1 MMSIKEIL
9 KSNAELMDEYII
21 SALPAPDSD
30 YPVIFDAVKYSA
42 ESGGKRIRPTLTLE
56 FCRMLG
62 GKDEDALVLAAALEM
77 IHTYSLIHD
86 DLPCMDND
94 DLRRGK
100 PTNHKV
106 FGEDVATLA
115 GDALLTY
122 AFELIVSSSL
132 SDDIKIKAVKALS
145 YNAGMYGMIGGQVMD
160 MQGEKTPLTKDELY
174 KMNRLK
180 TGCLIKCACIFG
192 ILAASNTV
200 SVPHGL
206 YGDAEKYADGIG
218 VSFQITDDI
227 LDVIGDEKLF
237 GKPIGSD
244 IESGK
249 TTFTTVYT
257 VQEASQIAK
266 ELTDSAIDAIS
277 KYPASDVLTELAKQ
291 LLSRQS

>member
-1 MMSIKEIL
+1 MNIKELI
-9 KSNAELMDEYII
+9 KQNAVLADEYILN
-21 SALPAPDSD
+21 SLPTADSD

-56 FCRMLG
+56 FCRMVG
-62 GKDEDALVLAAALEM
+62 GRDEDALVLAAALEM

-86 DLPCMDND
+86 DLPCMDDD

-122 AFELIVSSSL
+122 AFEHIVSSHL
-132 SDDIKIKAVKALS
+132 SDNVKLKAVKLLS
-145 YNAGMYGMIGGQVMD
+145 YNAGMYGMIGGQIMD

-180 TGCLIKCACIFG
+180 TGCLIKCACAFG
-192 ILAASNTV
+192 LLAASNTV
-200 SVPHGL
+200 QVNEEM
-206 YGDAEKYADGIG
+206 YTDAEKYADGIG
-218 VSFQITDDI
+218 VAFQITDDI
-227 LDVIGDEKLF
+227 LDVIGDEKLL

-244 IESGK
+244 AESGK

-257 VQEASQIAK
+257 VQEASQIA
-266 ELTDSAIDAIS
+266 EGLTSDAIAAIE
-277 KYPASDVLTELAKQ
+277 KYDNSDSLTELAKY